1 MFKTIDTLLTG
12 VASGPMETVANLVVA
27 LDGAQLKLTSI
38 TGKVRIVVESLRAAI
53 RIVRTEQQT
62 LLKLDQALSASGITA
77 PVYVAGTRIALLGAH
92 AEPGWLSRRIADGRT
107 EVDGWGV
114 VKTAL
119 RGLRRRATRLRPLR
133 CKRRIQARWSE
144 SGLESRLRR

>member
-12 VASGPMETVANLVVA
+12 VASGPMETVANLVVS
-27 LDGAQLKLTSI
+27 LDGAQLRLTSI

-114 VKTAL
+114 VKSLL
-119 RGLRRRATRLRPLR
+119 RGLRRRATRLRPLQYG
-133 CKRRIQARWSE
+133 RRIRARWVSDRLK
-144 SGLESRLRR
+144 SLFSR